1 MKETFLSFYLRT
13 NRIQVFV
20 SALKGIGNPRR
31 ICFLLSRDG
40 KSLLLTPYG
49 KRDLKSHS
57 VPASAYQ
64 GSGDFRINS
73 YKLCHILAEEHHWDL
88 NRSYRVPGKVY
99 PEKQLVVFDLT
110 SARVLDHAS

>member
-20 SALKGIGNPRR
+20 SALKGIGSPSR
-31 ICFLLSRDG
+31 ICFLISQDG
-40 KSLLLTPYG
+40 KSLLLVPYE
-49 KRDLKSHS
+49 KRDLRSHS

-64 GSGDFRINS
+64 GNGDFRINS

-88 NRSYRVPGKVY
+88 SRSYRDPGKVY
-99 PEKQLVVFDLT
+99 PEKQIVVFDLELA
-110 SARVLDHAS
+110 SAISR

>member
-73 YKLCHILAEEHHWDL
+73 YKLCHILAEKHHWDL
-88 NRSYRVPGKVY
+88 SRSYRVPGKVC
-99 PEKQLVVFDLT
+99 PKRQIVVFDLT
-110 SARVLDHAS
+110 SARVLDHVG

>member
-20 SALKGIGNPRR
+20 SALKGIGGPSR
-31 ICFLLSRDG
+31 ICFLISRDG
-40 KSLLLTPYG
+40 KSLLLMPYE
-49 KRDLKSHS
+49 KRDLRSHS
-57 VPASAYQ
+57 VPARVYQ
-64 GSGDFRINS
+64 GNGDFRISS

-88 NRSYRVPGKVY
+88 NRSYRVRGKVY

-110 SARVLDHAS
+110 SARVLDHAG